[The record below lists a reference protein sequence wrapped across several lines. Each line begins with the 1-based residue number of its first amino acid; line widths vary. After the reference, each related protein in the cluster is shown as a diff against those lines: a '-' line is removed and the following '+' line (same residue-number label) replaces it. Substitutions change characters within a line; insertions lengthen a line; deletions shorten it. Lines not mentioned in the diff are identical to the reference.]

1 MNGFAGME
9 MAGIVIDF
17 NAVRSAQCAVRSA
30 RERITECNFCTLD
43 WRISSLKV
51 APSFLQFRVVF
62 VTFVESQS
70 VIITIRD
77 VEEVFQNAQTIF

>member
-1 MNGFAGME
+1 M
-9 MAGIVIDF
+9 
-17 NAVRSAQCAVRSA
+17 QCAVRSA

-43 WRISSLKV
+43 WHISSLKV